1 MSQFE
6 YLAVFVAIIFG
17 ISVTHILA
25 GLIRSIYRQQIEET
39 HFVLTAFFFLVLI
52 LNWWTGYSWQSQE
65 VWSYGQFLVIIIWSL
80 AHYLAAITLY
90 PPQAAGIEQPFE
102 YRRNWFLWA
111 FIGVCSDGHSAD
123 DRAGRRIH
131 SKDLSALCVALRR
144 RPITRNLRQQA
155 GPSPLVSLV
164 LVAIYCHLVIRRTAI
179 SGLMCV
185 A

>member
-111 FIGVCSDGHSAD
+111 FIGVAVTDILQTTARGDVFTPKIYLPFVLHYVAVPLLAIFVNKPGLHRWLAWYLLLSIAIWSFAV
-123 DRAGRRIH
+123 RRF
-131 SKDLSALCVALRR
+131 LA
-144 RPITRNLRQQA
+144 
-155 GPSPLVSLV
+155 
-164 LVAIYCHLVIRRTAI
+164 
-179 SGLMCV
+179 
-185 A
+185 

>member
-39 HFVLTAFFFLVLI
+39 NFVLTAFFFLVLI

-65 VWSYGQFLVIIIWSL
+65 VWSYGQFLVITIWSL

-102 YRRNWFLWA
+102 YRRNWFL
-111 FIGVCSDGHSAD
+111 
-123 DRAGRRIH
+123 
-131 SKDLSALCVALRR
+131 
-144 RPITRNLRQQA
+144 
-155 GPSPLVSLV
+155 
-164 LVAIYCHLVIRRTAI
+164 
-179 SGLMCV
+179 
-185 A
+185 